1 MGRRLARRRADARAK
16 GAAACTC
23 RMLSERR
30 ARSAVG
36 GEKTALWSTLQAGP
50 RKVPVRWQVA
60 VRSPGV
66 AGRLL
71 RRSSPLDAG
80 THERRGR
87 AHPADERGWAGG
99 SEGKGRRI
107 WIWYMWGVL
116 RSLVH
121 GRRGFACGRP
131 PTRTGRTAPRTLH
144 DHLHD
149 SPRRTGR
156 ASVCAVWAV
165 PVRGSCTGLSIGS
178 ARTPQSASRMIGE
191 CLLETIGDR
200 GCDARRSVRC
210 VIIHI

>member
-131 PTRTGRTAPRTLH
+131 PTGRTAQG
-144 DHLHD
+144 
-149 SPRRTGR
+149 TGR
-156 ASVCAVWAV
+156 CTTQPAPDRTCERVPSGPCLCA
-165 PVRGSCTGLSIGS
+165 GL
-178 ARTPQSASRMIGE
+178 ARACRS
-191 CLLETIGDR
+191 DR
-200 GCDARRSVRC
+200 RAHHNPHRA
-210 VIIHI
+210 

>member
-131 PTRTGRTAPRTLH
+131 PTGRTRQRRT
-144 DHLHD
+144 LHD

-156 ASVCAVWAV
+156 ASVCRLGRACARVLHGLVDRIGAHTTIRIAHDWRV
-165 PVRGSCTGLSIGS
+165 FIGNDRGS
-178 ARTPQSASRMIGE
+178 RM
-191 CLLETIGDR
+191 
-200 GCDARRSVRC
+200 RC
-210 VIIHI
+210 EEIRV